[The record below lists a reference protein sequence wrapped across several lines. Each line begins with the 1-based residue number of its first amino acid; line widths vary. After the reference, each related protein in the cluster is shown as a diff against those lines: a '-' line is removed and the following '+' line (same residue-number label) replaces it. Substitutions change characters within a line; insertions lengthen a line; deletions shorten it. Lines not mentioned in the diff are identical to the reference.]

1 MTEKD
6 KMLAGI
12 PYSAVDPGL
21 LEELGATHDIIHQY
35 NATVPSDVNTRL
47 VILKQL
53 LGGIVDDSI
62 IINQPF
68 YCDYKRDDT
77 SSVYSDFRRGIK
89 NPRPGEGR
97 GLHKVPPKQVERPAT
112 VTSIDETEHPDGD
125 GVAGCELQIVFYEIS
140 DLCVFDLFPLLA
152 LSSYFEGDAVYLE
165 IGYLGR
171 GDFVNLRGPDQKVGL
186 PHVSGINMP
195 VFGKGQGDVAVAQIQ
210 FLHLGEKVVAVSGLV
225 QRIEK
230 ARFGKVL
237 DIVGYFVPA

>member
-21 LEELGATHDIIHQY
+21 LEELGATHDIIHRY

-53 LGGIVDDSI
+53 LGGIGDDSI

-89 NPRPGEGR
+89 KPGPV
-97 GLHKVPPKQVERPAT
+97 K
-112 VTSIDETEHPDGD
+112 DEDYIKCHP
-125 GVAGCELQIVFYEIS
+125 
-140 DLCVFDLFPLLA
+140 
-152 LSSYFEGDAVYLE
+152 
-165 IGYLGR
+165 
-171 GDFVNLRGPDQKVGL
+171 N
-186 PHVSGINMP
+186 
-195 VFGKGQGDVAVAQIQ
+195 KG
-210 FLHLGEKVVAVSGLV
+210 SGLL
-225 QRIEK
+225 Q
-230 ARFGKVL
+230 
-237 DIVGYFVPA
+237 